1 MEMTTQNLTSTTPFG
16 ELTDSQKLLVLSIG
30 LNNVQNK
37 LDNHDKILI
46 TGNGNLP
53 IVERLRNVESFIGS
67 IKYWTRFLVGAILIQ
82 TLTFAAAAIT
92 YFIRLYPLLVKLS
105 ERP

>member
-1 MEMTTQNLTSTTPFG
+1 MTSLNETPDFT

-37 LDNHDKILI
+37 LEVHDKLLV
-46 TGNGNLP
+46 TGNGSLP
-53 IVERLRNVESFIGS
+53 IMERLRNLEAFVSS
-67 IKYWTRFLVGAILIQ
+67 IKYWTRFLIGAILLQ

-92 YFIRLYPLLVKLS
+92 YFIRLYPLLVRLS
-105 ERP
+105 EKP